1 MLLTS
6 WATVAFLTD
15 LFKIEEIKLW
25 GTKALMI
32 LLILV
37 VARIGMSLGYLLIER
52 VFQVQYIPGKISF
65 DERRVNTLKALLK
78 SVLRYAIYFIA
89 AITILD
95 ELNVP
100 VTAVLSAAGILG
112 LAVGFGAQNL
122 VRDVIT
128 GFFILFEDQFSVGEY
143 IETAGVGGIVEEVG
157 LRATKLRD
165 WGGQLHIIPNGEI
178 TKVTNH
184 NRGSMR
190 ALVEVGVAYE
200 EDINHVLKVL
210 GEIAKSMARDYAHVI
225 TEGPDV
231 LGVVNLGESEVV
243 VRIIAKTKPMEQWA
257 VEREMRRR
265 IKETFDKEGIEIPY
279 PRRVY
284 IQPTDDESRKKK
296 RVQHNEG

>member
-6 WATVAFLTD
+6 WASITFFTD
-15 LFKIEEIKLW
+15 IFKIEDLKLW

-37 VARIGMSLGYLLIER
+37 VARIVMSLGYLLIER
-52 VFQVQYIPGKISF
+52 VFRVQYIPGKISF
-65 DERRVNTLKALLK
+65 DERKKNTLKALLK

-190 ALVEVGVAYE
+190 ALVEVGIAYE
-200 EDINHVLKVL
+200 EDINHALKVL
-210 GEIAKSMARDYAHVI
+210 GEIAKDMARDYAQVI

-231 LGVVNLGESEVV
+231 LGIVNFGQSEVLI
-243 VRIIAKTKPMEQWA
+243 RIIAKTKPMEQWA

-284 IQPTDDESRKKK
+284 IQPAENEGRKKK
-296 RVQHNEG
+296 QGTAE